1 MRDYVGNGRDRSPQ
15 CDINVALYK
24 KEEFVGQKVH
34 PKSFRLV
41 ITKDWESKW
50 FATKGYPELLHEDL
64 KIRKFIKK
72 RFYPAGVSRV
82 DVERASN
89 KAKITIHTARPG
101 MVIGRKGEEIEQL
114 RKELESK
121 TGKSISIYINEIKR
135 PELDAQLVAEGVAA
149 QLLKRV
155 SFRRAM
161 KKTVAASLKMGA
173 HGVKVACSG
182 RLAGAE
188 MARMEW
194 YREGRVPLH
203 TLRADVSY
211 GFAEAKTKYGIVG
224 VKVWMYTG
232 EYDKKKIKI

>member
-1 MRDYVGNGRDRSPQ
+1 
-15 CDINVALYK
+15 
-24 KEEFVGQKVH
+24 VGQKVN

-50 FATKGYPELLHEDL
+50 FATKGYAGLLHEDL
-64 KIRKFIKK
+64 KIRKYIKK
-72 RFYPAGVSRV
+72 RFYSAGISKV
-82 DVERASN
+82 DIERASN
-89 KAKITIHTARPG
+89 RAKIAIYTARPG
-101 MVIGRKGEEIEQL
+101 MVIGRRGEEIEQL
-114 RKELESK
+114 RKELETK
-121 TGKSISIYINEIKR
+121 TGKSISIYISEIKR
-135 PELDAQLVAEGVAA
+135 PELDAQLVAEGVAF

-161 KKTVAASLKMGA
+161 KKTVSASLKMGA
-173 HGVKVACSG
+173 QGVKITCSG

-203 TLRADVSY
+203 TLRANVCY

-224 VKVWMYTG
+224 IKVWMYLG
-232 EYDKKKIKI
+232 EFDKKKVKI